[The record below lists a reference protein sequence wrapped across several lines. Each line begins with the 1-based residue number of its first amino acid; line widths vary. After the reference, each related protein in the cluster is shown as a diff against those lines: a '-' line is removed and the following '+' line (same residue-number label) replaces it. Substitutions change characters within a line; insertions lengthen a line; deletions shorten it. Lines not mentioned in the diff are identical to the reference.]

1 MRILLIEDDKLI
13 GDGIKAGLTKLGFN
27 LDWFT
32 DGAVGKNALGSAP
45 YDAVIL
51 DLSLPGL
58 DGLDLLR
65 QWRQAGQDVPVLI
78 LTARDALEQR
88 VSGLQSGA
96 DDYLCKPFALAEVA
110 ARLQA
115 LIRRRH
121 GQLMPQLTHGNVV
134 FDSATRSVS
143 CNGEQVT
150 LTPRELAVLELFL
163 HNKGRV
169 LARPLIQEKL
179 YNWDDEVSSNAVEVH
194 IHHLRRKLGNGF
206 IRTIHGVGYTLGMP
220 REAPQPAAASDPDF
234 QPVGAADLVHC
245 QRGGLGDVAQYHQRS
260 VRHPADAVRQAAGDR
275 QPRRSAGR

>member
-1 MRILLIEDDKLI
+1 MRILLIEDDRLI

-32 DGAVGKNALGSAP
+32 DGAIGKNALTSAP

-51 DLSLPGL
+51 DLSLPGI
-58 DGLDLLR
+58 DGLELLR
-65 QWRQAGQDVPVLI
+65 HWRMAGHDVPVLI

-88 VSGLQSGA
+88 VTGLQSGA

-121 GQLMPQLTHGNVV
+121 GQLTPQLVHGNVV
-134 FDSATRSVS
+134 FDVAARTVS
-143 CNGEQVT
+143 CNGEAVT

-163 HNKGRV
+163 NHKGRV

-206 IRTIHGVGYTLGMP
+206 IRTVHGVGYTLG
-220 REAPQPAAASDPDF
+220 
-234 QPVGAADLVHC
+234 
-245 QRGGLGDVAQYHQRS
+245 
-260 VRHPADAVRQAAGDR
+260 DAE
-275 QPRRSAGR
+275 